1 MYVGLTFIFN
11 QISTLMCLLGTIMC
25 SDTECLEVLIVLHIC
40 SFLMSNDSGNMSLG
54 DIETI
59 VSYNQS
65 IEISR
70 DLSLDKFDF

>member
-1 MYVGLTFIFN
+1 
-11 QISTLMCLLGTIMC
+11 MC

-70 DLSLDKFDF
+70 DLSLNKFDF